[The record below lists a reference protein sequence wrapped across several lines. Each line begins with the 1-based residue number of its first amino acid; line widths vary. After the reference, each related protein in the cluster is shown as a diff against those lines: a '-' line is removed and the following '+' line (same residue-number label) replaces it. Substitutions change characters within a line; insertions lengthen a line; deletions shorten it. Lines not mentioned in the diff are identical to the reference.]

1 MPTSLTVLVVSGE
14 EIGIGVVAMLAPTRT
29 TSTAKT
35 TKTVLRLLSREKDAR
50 GPNGR
55 DHGIVQHWT
64 VLNNHQTS
72 TWPRTCVTYFNAVEF
87 QTTRIR
93 TD

>member
-1 MPTSLTVLVVSGE
+1 MGRPNGRDSGYDGPGEADTVPTSLTVLVVSGE

-55 DHGIVQHWT
+55 DHGIVQ
-64 VLNNHQTS
+64 Q
-72 TWPRTCVTYFNAVEF
+72 C
-87 QTTRIR
+87 
-93 TD
+93 